1 MFASLAE
8 LSTSAWFCLA
18 GYLGCAALLSIYG
31 LHRVMLI
38 ALYFRHRGRR
48 HPESCALSPE
58 DLPTV
63 LVQLPLFNEKHVAER
78 LIDAVAALRWPKDKL
93 QVQVLDDSTDSS
105 TRLIARACDRH
116 RLDGLSIEHVRR
128 RSREGFKAG
137 ALGHGL
143 SLTSGSAPL
152 VALFDADF
160 IPGAD
165 FLERTV
171 PILMADDNIGM
182 VQGRWEHLNRD
193 EKLITRLQAILLDGH
208 FIIEHS
214 ARYRSGRFFNFNG
227 TAGIWRRAAIEAGG
241 GWHGDTLCEDLDLS
255 YRAQL
260 AGWNFVYLQDLGV
273 PAELPAEV
281 CAFKTQQHRWAK
293 GSMQTAAKL
302 LPTIWS
308 SRIGMARKVEAS
320 FHLAANLAYTL
331 MALLL
336 ILLPLSLTTRLQLG
350 SEWGLLIDLPIF
362 ICATVNLV
370 IFYVIA
376 EMQLNDGAWRRRLH
390 LIPGVLALGAGLTVN
405 NSRAVWQELT
415 GRRSAFV
422 RTPKAGS
429 ASTHDYSRL
438 VDRQSWVE
446 VAFALYYLGA
456 MVVAAQTALWH
467 ALPFL
472 ALFTFGFGYV
482 GLCSLRE
489 ASANSPAI
497 SDIAVAARPRGQEAN
512 HKRTTAPSQEHARHH
527 PDAAASK
534 PDRQRARNY

>member
-1 MFASLAE
+1 
-8 LSTSAWFCLA
+8 
-18 GYLGCAALLSIYG
+18 
-31 LHRVMLI
+31 
-38 ALYFRHRGRR
+38 
-48 HPESCALSPE
+48 
-58 DLPTV
+58 
-63 LVQLPLFNEKHVAER
+63 
-78 LIDAVAALRWPKDKL
+78 
-93 QVQVLDDSTDSS
+93 
-105 TRLIARACDRH
+105 
-116 RLDGLSIEHVRR
+116 
-128 RSREGFKAG
+128 
-137 ALGHGL
+137 
-143 SLTSGSAPL
+143 
-152 VALFDADF
+152 
-160 IPGAD
+160 
-165 FLERTV
+165 
-171 PILMADDNIGM
+171 
-182 VQGRWEHLNRD
+182 
-193 EKLITRLQAILLDGH
+193 
-208 FIIEHS
+208 
-214 ARYRSGRFFNFNG
+214 
-227 TAGIWRRAAIEAGG
+227 
-241 GWHGDTLCEDLDLS
+241 
-255 YRAQL
+255 
-260 AGWNFVYLQDLGV
+260 
-273 PAELPAEV
+273 
-281 CAFKTQQHRWAK
+281 
-293 GSMQTAAKL
+293 MQTAAKL

-405 NSRAVWQELT
+405 NSRAVWQALT

-429 ASTHDYSRL
+429 ALTHDYSRL
-438 VDRQSWVE
+438 VDRQSWLE

-456 MVVAAQTALWH
+456 MVIAAQTALWH

-489 ASANSPAI
+489 ANVNSPTI

-512 HKRTTAPSQEHARHH
+512 HKRATAPSQEHARHH